1 MVNLVKNINL
11 INLAAKN
18 RKLHTVIATN
28 PQIKKILN
36 ILVESN
42 LIEYKILSPYQVK
55 VTLKYKN
62 YKPVLKSINYMGSRY
77 KNNVTLT
84 YLSREAGNKKALY
97 ILQTAQ
103 GLKTME
109 NALHLKVSGIL
120 LFKIII

>member
-18 RKLHTVIATN
+18 RKLHTVVTTN

-36 ILVESN
+36 LLVESN

-77 KNNVTLT
+77 KNSVKLT

>member
-18 RKLHTVIATN
+18 RKLHIVIATN

-62 YKPVLKSINYMGSRY
+62 YKPVVKSINYMGSRY

-97 ILQTAQ
+97 ILQTAH

-109 NALHLKVSGIL
+109 SALHLKVSGIL